1 MRIFMAPME
10 GVVDHHLRRLFS
22 AIGGI
27 DVCVTEFVRITQTV
41 LPQKVFKRYCPELL
55 VPLSIPV
62 RVQLLGSD
70 PDMMALNARKVAAMG
85 AAAIDLNFGCP
96 AKTVN
101 RNRGGACLLQDT
113 ELLYRL
119 VKAVRDAVPA
129 ATPVTAKIRLGYQ
142 SRSHYVE
149 NAQAIWAA
157 GAQEI
162 VVHARSKE
170 DRYNPPAYWHCID
183 EIRQAVPIPI
193 IANGEIWTLQDFLQC
208 RQESGC
214 RDIMLGR
221 GLLARP
227 DLARQIKAY
236 LSGDHWL
243 PIGWHQLLPLIYSY
257 HQETVISYP
266 AKYCGN
272 RLKQWLMYLSRT
284 YPEAVTLFEQ
294 IKRLRDPDEID
305 KALTRS

>member
-1 MRIFMAPME
+1 ME
-10 GVVDHHLRRLFS
+10 GVVDHHLRHLFN

-41 LPQKVFKRYCPELL
+41 LPQKVFRRYCPELL
-55 VPLSIPV
+55 TPLSIPV

-70 PDMMALNARKVAAMG
+70 PEMMALNARKVADMG

-101 RNRGGACLLQDT
+101 KNRGGACLLQDT
-113 ELLYRL
+113 ELLYHL

-129 ATPVTAKIRLGYQ
+129 PTPVTAKIRLGYQ
-142 SRSHYVE
+142 SRSRYVE
-149 NAQAIWAA
+149 NAQAICAA

-183 EIRQAVPIPI
+183 EIRQAVPIPVV
-193 IANGEIWTLQDFLQC
+193 ANGEIWSLQDFLQC
-208 RQESGC
+208 REESGC
-214 RDIMLGR
+214 SDIMLGR
-221 GLLARP
+221 GLLAKP
-227 DLARQIKAY
+227 DLAREIKAHQA
-236 LSGDHWL
+236 GDQWQSM
-243 PIGWHQLLPLIYSY
+243 GWQQLLPLIYRY
-257 HQETVISYP
+257 HHETIVSYP

-272 RLKQWLMYLSRT
+272 RLKQWLVYLRRQ
-284 YPEAVTLFEQ
+284 YPEAAVMFER
-294 IKRLRDPDEID
+294 IKTLRDQS
-305 KALTRS
+305 ALEQVLQEAMREPAV